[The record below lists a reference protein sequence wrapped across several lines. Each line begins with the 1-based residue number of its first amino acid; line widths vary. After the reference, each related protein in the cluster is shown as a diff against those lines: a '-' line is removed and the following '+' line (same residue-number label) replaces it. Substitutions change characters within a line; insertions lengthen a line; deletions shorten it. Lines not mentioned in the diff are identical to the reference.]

1 MRALIALVLASPAAA
16 QDADPSPID
25 WQTDLAAARAQ
36 AQKSDKPLL
45 AVFRCET

>member
-1 MRALIALVLASPAAA
+1 MRAFIALVLASLVAA
-16 QDADPSPID
+16 QDVDLSPID
-25 WQTDLAAARAQ
+25 WQTDLAVARAQ